1 MYVQIDL
8 KDNGIGFNQAYAE
21 RMFDVFSRL
30 NAKDK
35 YEGTGLGLALCKKI
49 VQRHDGT
56 IEASGLSNKGAVFT
70 INLPL
75 KQTDN
80 LI

>member
-49 VQRHDGT
+49 VHRLGGEIWAEGD
-56 IEASGLSNKGAVFT
+56 EDKGAVFH
-70 INLPL
+70 ILLPI
-75 KQTDN
+75 K
-80 LI
+80 